1 MDNNFKKFK
10 RKLTREH
17 LLKAILFG
25 ITGGLSASSISL
37 ITSCA
42 TGAFLNPMAHIG
54 IGLAS
59 LVATTL
65 SYFFAKK
72 PSDKKIA
79 ARMDAAFQ
87 GNEKYLTMVEYQ
99 DKEGLIIE
107 KQREDA
113 QQELE
118 KKSPKALPLKLSVWN
133 IPALILAGSFF
144 TASCFTTQIKEAIHE
159 STHRPDPD
167 EWNDKTS
174 ELIDRIQESIDEN
187 DKIDSSLQDEFDDI
201 LKDLESD
208 LKDDVDTDSRQDK
221 IDNAKDKVDEAVD
234 NANSKEEIGDALEN
248 SEDDALKKLGE
259 AIKEGDNEKIQE
271 ALDELNNELQNLNGQ
286 ELVDKLNQIA
296 DEIRD
301 ALKESQIPEG
311 DELRDALND
320 LADQLEQI
328 ADELQQQI
336 DEQQQQA
343 GESGESSSDQQGGQ
357 QGGQSGESSSE
368 GQQQGSTPADDQAKE
383 DAEEAIDEA
392 GEKIKDAV
400 NQQNQNEQAGESTK
414 DQMDQLKDPSQ
425 SQEGQEGQQGQQGQ
439 QGQEGEGEGQG
450 QGQSSSSGEGSG
462 SGAGAGSGGTSYGS
476 NDNIFTENGD
486 SHYGDVINEYL
497 NEANDDAK
505 GNDDQ
510 DLADAIDDYF
520 KDLFGS
526 AGEHQP

>member
-10 RKLTREH
+10 RKLAREH
-17 LLKAILFG
+17 LLKSILFG
-25 ITGGLSASSISL
+25 TAGGLAASSISL

-42 TGAFLNPMAHIG
+42 TGAFINPMAHIG
-54 IGLAS
+54 IGLAGF
-59 LVATTL
+59 VATAL

-133 IPALILAGSFF
+133 IPAIILAGGFF
-144 TASCFTTQIKEAIHE
+144 TASCFTPQIKEAIHE

-187 DKIDSSLQDEFDDI
+187 DKIDSSLQDEFDGI
-201 LKDLESD
+201 LNDLESD
-208 LKDDVDTDSRQDK
+208 LNNDVDTDSRQDK
-221 IDNAKDKVDEAVD
+221 IDDAKDKVDEAVD

-271 ALDELNNELQNLNGQ
+271 ALDELNNELQTLNGQ

-328 ADELQQQI
+328 ADELQQQ
-336 DEQQQQA
+336 A
-343 GESGESSSDQQGGQ
+343 GESGEPSSDQQGGQ
-357 QGGQSGESSSE
+357 QGGQFGESSSE
-368 GQQQGSTPADDQAKE
+368 DQQQGSTPADDHAKE
-383 DAEEAIDEA
+383 DAEEAINEA

-400 NQQNQNEQAGESTK
+400 DQQNQNEQAGESTK

-439 QGQEGEGEGQG
+439 QGQEGEGQG

-462 SGAGAGSGGTSYGS
+462 SGAGAGSSGTSYGS

-510 DLADAIDDYF
+510 ELASAIDDYF

-526 AGEHQP
+526 AGEQQP